1 MSTHLGF
8 ASNQSRR
15 CLPSVAKPRNGSPFD
30 PTATRWTFHDGIAT
44 VSLNF
49 GSLEWASP
57 ALIESMKMVLVWYAE
72 HASAGQLKSHFYKL
86 RRLVDFIAEQ
96 RGGEVH
102 EISGTDLINYRSS
115 LRPSEEC
122 LLGAVASCLKKWHA
136 LQIPGVTEDALRFLT
151 QVRLKGAQKGKAVLT
166 MDPESGP
173 FSDIEIQAI
182 QDALNGSY
190 AAGSLDLGDYVLA
203 WLFILLGQRPQ
214 QFALLKICDVIASQ
228 RVDGSLEYI
237 VRVPRIKQHN
247 QTHRDELK
255 ERLLTPSFG
264 RVLYEY
270 ARTIEQRFEAVLA
283 DPKQAPLFPAE
294 RKPVD
299 QPFELAYHM
308 TSYSLGRRFTQVVKA
323 LKVWSERTGTELHI
337 TPTRFRYSLGT
348 RAAKEGHGELIIAE
362 LLDHSDTQ
370 NVGVYVKATPEI
382 VERIDRA
389 VALRMAPLARAFAGT
404 IISDDSEA
412 IRGDDP
418 ISRIID
424 PRFDDK
430 LKPMGNCGRNGSC
443 GFMAPISCYTCNS
456 FQAWVEGPHEAV
468 LAYLIAE
475 RARLMTEAD
484 VRIAKINDRTI
495 LAVAEVVRRV
505 RKVRKEAADGC

>member
-1 MSTHLGF
+1 MSSCLGI
-8 ASNQSRR
+8 ADNQSRR
-15 CLPSVAKPRNGSPFD
+15 CLPRITKPRNGSSFD
-30 PTATRWTFHDGIAT
+30 PTATRWTFHDGVAT

-49 GSLEWASP
+49 GTLNCASP
-57 ALIESMKMVLVWYAE
+57 ALVESMKMVLIWYAE
-72 HASAGQLKSHFYKL
+72 NASAGQLSAHFYNL
-86 RRLVDFIAEQ
+86 RRLVVFIAEQ
-96 RGGEVH
+96 RGGEVN
-102 EISGTDLINYRSS
+102 EITGTDLINYRTS
-115 LRPSEEC
+115 LRPSDES
-122 LLGAVASCLKKWHA
+122 LLGAVASCLKKWYA
-136 LQIPGVTEDALRFLT
+136 LQIPGVTEDAIRFLK
-151 QVRLKGAQKGKAVLT
+151 QVRLKGAQKGKPVLT

-173 FSDIEIQAI
+173 FSDIETQAI
-182 QDALNGSY
+182 HEALNGSY
-190 AAGSLDLGDYVLA
+190 AAGSLDLGDFVLA
-203 WLFILLGQRPQ
+203 WLFILLGQRPR
-214 QFALLKICDVIASQ
+214 QFALLKVCDVIASQ
-228 RVDGSLEYI
+228 RIDGSLEYI

-270 ARTIEQRFEAVLA
+270 ARTIEKRFEAVLA
-283 DPKQAPLFPAE
+283 DPTQAPLFPAE

-299 QPFELAYHM
+299 QPSELAYHR
-308 TSYSLGRRFTQVVKA
+308 TSYSLGRRFTQVVKS
-323 LKVWSERTGTELHI
+323 LKVCSERTGTELHI

-370 NVGVYVKATPEI
+370 NVGIYVKATSEI

-389 VALRMAPLARAFAGT
+389 VAFRMAPLARAFAGT

-412 IRGDDP
+412 IRGDDSA
-418 ISRIID
+418 SRIID

-443 GFMAPISCYTCNS
+443 GFMAPVSCYTCNS
-456 FQAWVEGPHEAV
+456 FQAWVDGPHEAV

-475 RARLMTEAD
+475 RERLMTEAD
-484 VRIAKINDRTI
+484 VRIATINDRTI
-495 LAVAEVVRRV
+495 LAVAEVVKRV
-505 RKVRKEAADGC
+505 REVREAADGR